1 MKRLTILVSL
11 LLLTFPTFCQ
21 IGIVTQSGDSLIA
34 LPKKTVVFMIKD
46 IVRGDSKAKEVDLL
60 NIKIGKLNETI
71 STQEEKIAT
80 CTLKIRTLQSTVDEY
95 GNIDA
100 INQKTIQSLNKS
112 NTRLKKQRNAVGY
125 FAAALL
131 IGLIVR

>member
-1 MKRLTILVSL
+1 
-11 LLLTFPTFCQ
+11 
-21 IGIVTQSGDSLIA
+21 
-34 LPKKTVVFMIKD
+34 MIKD

-60 NIKIGKLNETI
+60 NIKIGKLNEAI

-112 NTRLKKQRNAVGY
+112 NTRLKKQRNALGY
-125 FAAALL
+125 
-131 IGLIVR
+131 IGAEIGRAHV